1 MKTQPGVEEE
11 QACVTVDSGRK
22 RELNVSFSA

>member
-11 QACVTVDSGRK
+11 QACVTMELWRK
-22 RELNVSFSA
+22 RDLNVSFST